1 MLILN
6 IQGEIMINNSP
17 SSITNLELKNIKAV
31 VFKAAEAYTNSDL
44 KIDFDG
50 FLNENEQITAAF
62 LAAVGTKLFRN
73 DNTKIEIPD
82 EIVDDDLV
90 DAYEDGAKNFYLKQ
104 ELNKAKKVMAQ
115 IDRLTDKRRVVVDFS
130 KYQEYDYA
138 TIAIVIMYL
147 KTQGWHVNWEALNH
161 NFSTIHEDWICR
173 FEKGKKISTEELITP
188 TIMKLST
195 QYDIF
200 NKVQIWD
207 NNFKPLTL

>member
-1 MLILN
+1 
-6 IQGEIMINNSP
+6 MISNSP
-17 SSITNLELKNIKAV
+17 NSVTDLELKNIKAD
-31 VFKAAEAYTNSDL
+31 VFKAAEAYTNSDC
-44 KIDFDG
+44 KINFDG
-50 FLNENEQITAAF
+50 FLNENEQISTAF

-90 DAYEDGAKNFYLKQ
+90 DAYENGAKNFYLKQ
-104 ELNKAKKVMAQ
+104 ELNKAKKVLNQ
-115 IDRLTDKRRVVVDFS
+115 INRLGDEHRVVVDFS
-130 KYQEYDYA
+130 KYENFDYA
-138 TIAIVIMYL
+138 TILIIIMYL
-147 KTQGWHVNWEALNH
+147 KTKGWHINWELFNQEKLNTKNH
-161 NFSTIHEDWICR
+161 ILYR
-173 FEKGKKISTEELITP
+173 FEKGKKISAEELITP

>member
-1 MLILN
+1 M
-6 IQGEIMINNSP
+6 
-17 SSITNLELKNIKAV
+17 
-31 VFKAAEAYTNSDL
+31 
-44 KIDFDG
+44 
-50 FLNENEQITAAF
+50 
-62 LAAVGTKLFRN
+62 
-73 DNTKIEIPD
+73 
-82 EIVDDDLV
+82 
-90 DAYEDGAKNFYLKQ
+90 
-104 ELNKAKKVMAQ
+104 KAKKVMAQ